1 MKALNI
7 IKILAI
13 HLHKELHKYTAN
25 HQSTT
30 AMTHSLLN
38 EKQEQCQ
45 RTTRLITK
53 KLDKHECPK
62 MNSLFIF
69 VSEYGYLFYACQYIY
84 TIPPYK
90 KLKRA
95 YDTVNT

>member
-38 EKQEQCQ
+38 EKQEQCH
-45 RTTRLITK
+45 RITILITK
-53 KLDKHECPK
+53 KLDKAKVSKNEQSVHFCVRIWI
-62 MNSLFIF
+62 SLLR
-69 VSEYGYLFYACQYIY
+69 VSIY

-90 KLKRA
+90 ELKRA

>member
-13 HLHKELHKYTAN
+13 HLHKELHKHTAN

-53 KLDKHECPK
+53 KLDEHEYPK

-84 TIPPYK
+84 IQYHHI
-90 KLKRA
+90 R
-95 YDTVNT
+95 N

>member
-53 KLDKHECPK
+53 KLDEHECPK
-62 MNSLFIF
+62 MNSLDTVSKS
-69 VSEYGYLFYACQYIY
+69 VSEMNQ
-84 TIPPYK
+84 
-90 KLKRA
+90 KRA
-95 YDTVNT
+95 GTCMPAPKFVI